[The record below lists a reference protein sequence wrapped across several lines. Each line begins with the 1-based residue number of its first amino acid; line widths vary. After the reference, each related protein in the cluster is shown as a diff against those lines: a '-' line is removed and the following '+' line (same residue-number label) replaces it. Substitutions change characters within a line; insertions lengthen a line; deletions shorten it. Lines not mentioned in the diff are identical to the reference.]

1 MQLET
6 EGRTEKVFKVVG
18 SEARVIEKQ
27 DELLV
32 EEAVKGSAA
41 AFGISFHT
49 KG

>member
-1 MQLET
+1 MRLET
-6 EGRTEKVFKVVG
+6 AGRTEKVFRAVV
-18 SEARVIEKQ
+18 SEARLIEKQ

-32 EEAVKGSAA
+32 EDAVKGSAA